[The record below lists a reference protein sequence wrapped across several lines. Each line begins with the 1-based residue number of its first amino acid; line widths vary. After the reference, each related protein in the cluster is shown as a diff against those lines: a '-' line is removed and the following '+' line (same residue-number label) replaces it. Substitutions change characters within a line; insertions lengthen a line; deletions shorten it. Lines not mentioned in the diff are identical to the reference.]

1 MDFMFVKSPKEKKK
15 LNFYL
20 NDNNLYVQ
28 NSLKMRKKHLSYYN
42 NTIKIKKEL
51 KKKYPV
57 PKILYSTSDLN
68 FHKYQKQIIQNFSP
82 KNAIKDLMEVV
93 NNFTDNL
100 NFDDDE
106 EDEEKSERQK
116 TIELKNKKIKDT
128 SKKEN
133 SKNMI
138 NELEN
143 KEKDKDKENER
154 ENKPNEFFLTNKYIF
169 TKKNNFRNTRQD
181 LLSDLEFAKSK
192 NTYDAIT
199 TEKELKKINNKKR
212 VFKKNLYFENYGK
225 FKFTEKGVLYPNKL
239 GKYELPSYTGN
250 NEEEKKYFN
259 YRKKIFRP
267 ELTYNKIANFSE
279 KLNRDLGKINNNYG
293 NQLSRTRFTENPLM
307 KKYMEVIPVYE
318 IYKDLKQIENRY
330 IGSKYKFKLLP
341 LYNKRL
347 SNIDKL
353 ADRFYREQNAKNGLA
368 SLLQIQSAS
377 YDTKNK
383 IIK

>member
-1 MDFMFVKSPKEKKK
+1 MFVKSPKEKKK

-28 NSLKMRKKHLSYYN
+28 NSLKMRKKHVSYFN
-42 NTIKIKKEL
+42 NKIKLKNDL

-68 FHKYQKQIIQNFSP
+68 FRKYQKKIIQNFSP

-93 NNFTDNL
+93 NDFTDNL
-100 NFDDDE
+100 NFDDE
-106 EDEEKSERQK
+106 ESEEKTEKAKTIEAESKKGEEKS
-116 TIELKNKKIKDT
+116 I
-128 SKKEN
+128 
-133 SKNMI
+133 
-138 NELEN
+138 
-143 KEKDKDKENER
+143 KEKIPINISNIASER
-154 ENKPNEFFLTNKYIF
+154 EQKGKKGKEFFLTNKYIPNI
-169 TKKNNFRNTRQD
+169 KNNFKTKKQE
-181 LLSDLEFAKSK
+181 LLTDLEFAKSK
-192 NTYDAIT
+192 NTNNFIT
-199 TEKELKKINNKKR
+199 SDSEIKKINNKKKT
-212 VFKKNLYFENYGK
+212 FKNNLCFENYGK
-225 FKFTEKGVLYPNKL
+225 FKFTRSGLLYPKKL
-239 GKYELPSYTGN
+239 GKYELPNYTGS

-267 ELTYNKIANFSE
+267 ELTYNKISSFSE
-279 KLNRDLGKINNNYG
+279 KLNRDLGNINNNYR
-293 NQLSRTRFTENPLM
+293 NNMSRTRFTENPLM
-307 KKYMEVIPVYE
+307 KKYMDIIPVYE

-368 SLLQIQSAS
+368 NLLQIQSS
-377 YDTKNK
+377 SFDNKNK
-383 IIK
+383 KIKK